1 MQISNN
7 ISVSSVDALRGAAR
21 SAATTTE
28 VATESNSASLTPVDQ
43 LDLSAEAQEITQS
56 NDIGSDIRVDRV
68 ADIRRQIAEGNYDT
82 DEKLSAALDNFL
94 DQIG

>member
-1 MQISNN
+1 MQISNSF
-7 ISVSSVDALRGAAR
+7 SVSSVDALRTASRGATPANNVAET
-21 SAATTTE
+21 STE
-28 VATESNSASLTPVDQ
+28 SLTPVDQ
-43 LDLSAEAQEITQS
+43 LDLSAEAQGITGS
-56 NDIGSDIRVDRV
+56 NKNSNEIRVDRV

>member
-7 ISVSSVDALRGAAR
+7 FSVSSVDALRNASRGAA
-21 SAATTTE
+21 ATE
-28 VATESNSASLTPVDQ
+28 VAAESSSASLTPVDQ
-43 LDLSAEAQEITQS
+43 LDLSVEAQGITET
-56 NDIGSDIRVDRV
+56 SDTASEIRVDRV

-82 DEKLSAALDNFL
+82 EEKLSAALDNFL

>member
-7 ISVSSVDALRGAAR
+7 FAVSSVDALRNASR
-21 SAATTTE
+21 SSATTE
-28 VATESNSASLTPVDQ
+28 VATESESASLTPVDQ
-43 LDLSAEAQEITQS
+43 LDLSAEAQGISET
-56 NDIGSDIRVDRV
+56 SDTAGEIRVDRV

>member
-7 ISVSSVDALRGAAR
+7 FSVSSVDALRNASR
-21 SAATTTE
+21 SAASTD
-28 VATESNSASLTPVDQ
+28 VAADPTSDVSLTPVDQ
-43 LDLSAEAQEITQS
+43 LDLSAEAQGITE
-56 NDIGSDIRVDRV
+56 SDNTANEIRVDRV
-68 ADIRRQIAEGNYDT
+68 ADIRRQIAEGSYDT